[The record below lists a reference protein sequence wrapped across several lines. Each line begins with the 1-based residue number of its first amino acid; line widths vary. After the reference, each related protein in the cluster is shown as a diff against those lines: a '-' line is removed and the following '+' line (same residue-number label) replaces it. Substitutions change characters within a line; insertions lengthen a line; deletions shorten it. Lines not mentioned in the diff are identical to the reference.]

1 MMQIVEYIM
10 TKPNILLIVVDSLRS
25 DKCYSQ
31 KKSSVTPTID
41 MLIKNGVYF
50 EQAISSAASTILSI
64 GSLLTGLYPFR
75 IGLGGTAYQKLDPKI
90 TNLVKILKG
99 NEYTTYATAPSVAD
113 DFGLICDFQNPDSS
127 YDNYFSLFSGL
138 GEEILDKIK
147 NKKLKAPWFFY
158 IHLFDLHTPVIVPS
172 HFNDKKYGTSQYER
186 MISAIDDWLS
196 QILEYIDTKNTIIIL
211 TADHGEYV
219 PVLNTKNGLISL
231 ESSDTEKNLW
241 KLGNKIPKDLF
252 PIKRKMGSL
261 IRSSRNK
268 LKSSKI
274 NNENLSAYE
283 KRVLFD
289 SRMSTGHRMFDDLLR
304 IPLILTGPKI
314 PSNVLI
320 PNMIRQVDI
329 FPTILNLISMPTPND
344 IDGKNLIPLIEDQ
357 DTEELISHIESPP
370 LIGNPSMKYIGIR
383 TSKYKFIQ
391 NIHDDKKSYELYNLQ
406 NDPLEEKN
414 IASTNNEQ
422 IEQLKKSLQI
432 IRSKKALNQNVEY
445 DDDEKRRIEK
455 VLKKL
460 GYT

>member
-1 MMQIVEYIM
+1 MIVI
-10 TKPNILLIVVDSLRS
+10 DSLRS
-25 DKCYSQ
+25 DKCFGA
-31 KKSSVTPTID
+31 KKSSITPTID
-41 MLIKNGVYF
+41 NLIQNGAYF

-75 IGLGGTAYQKLDPKI
+75 IGLGGPAYQKFDPKI
-90 TNLVKILKG
+90 TNLVKILNDNG
-99 NEYTTYATAPSVAD
+99 YTTYATAPEIAD

-138 GEEILDKIK
+138 GDEILDKFK
-147 NKKLKAPWFFY
+147 NKKLKDPWFFY
-158 IHLFDLHTPVIVPS
+158 IHLFDLHTPVIVPP
-172 HFNDKKYGTSQYER
+172 HFNDKKYGRSQYER
-186 MISAIDDWLS
+186 MVSAIDDWLS
-196 QILEYIDTKNTIIIL
+196 QILGHIDTKNTTIVL

-241 KLGNKIPKDLF
+241 KLGNKIPKNLF
-252 PIKRKMGSL
+252 PVKRKMGSL
-261 IRSSRNK
+261 LRSSRNK

-274 NNENLSAYE
+274 NDGNLSVYE

-314 PSNVLI
+314 PNNVLI
-320 PNMIRQVDI
+320 TNMIRQVDI
-329 FPTILNLISMPTPND
+329 FPTILNLISIPVPND
-344 IDGKNLIPLIEDQ
+344 IDGKNLLPLIEGQ
-357 DTEELISHIESPP
+357 DTEELISYIESPP
-370 LIGNPSMKYIGIR
+370 LVENPSMKYIGIR

-391 NIHDDKKSYELYNLQ
+391 NIHGDKQSYELYNLQ

-414 IASTNNEQ
+414 IITTSSKQ
-422 IEQLKKSLQI
+422 IEQLKKSLHT
-432 IRSKKALNQNVEY
+432 IRNKKSLSQNVEY
-445 DDDEKRRIEK
+445 DDNEKRKIEN

-460 GYT
+460 GYV